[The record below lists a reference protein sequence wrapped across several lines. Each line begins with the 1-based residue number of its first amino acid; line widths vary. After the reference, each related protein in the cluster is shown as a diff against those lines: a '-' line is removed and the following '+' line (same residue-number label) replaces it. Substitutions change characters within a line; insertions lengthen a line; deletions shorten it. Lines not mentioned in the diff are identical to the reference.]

1 MNDDYAQAAEPA
13 AAFVLGDNPGLS
25 VDVDD
30 DDNAAGHA
38 ILHSDS
44 GTMVT
49 FTVFNVGDAAGTC
62 TVDFEVDGTWI
73 KSWSSYEIAPNQ
85 SESTSV
91 KGLGRYAKG
100 SHEFV
105 AYVNPSAGHHDRLQ
119 NNVEVLD

>member
-1 MNDDYAQAAEPA
+1 MSDDYAQTAEPA

-30 DDNAAGHA
+30 EDNAAGHA

-49 FTVFNVGDAAGTC
+49 FTVFNVGNAAGAC
-62 TVDFEVDGTWI
+62 TVDIEVDGTVI
-73 KSWSSYEIAPNQ
+73 KSWTSYEIPADQ

-100 SHEFV
+100 PHEFV
-105 AYVNPSAGHHDRLQ
+105 AYVTPSAGHHDRLQ
-119 NNVEVLD
+119 NTVDVLD

>member
-1 MNDDYAQAAEPA
+1 MSDDYAQAAEPA
-13 AAFVLGDNPGLS
+13 AAFMLGDNPGLS

-30 DDNAAGHA
+30 EDNAAGHA
-38 ILHSDS
+38 ILHTDS

-49 FTVFNVGDAAGTC
+49 FTVFNVGEAAGAC
-62 TVDFEVDGTWI
+62 TVDIEVDGNWV
-73 KSWSSYEIAPNQ
+73 KSWTSYEIPAKQ

-105 AYVNPSAGHHDRLQ
+105 AYVTPSAGQYDRLQ
-119 NNVEVLD
+119 NNVIVED

>member
-1 MNDDYAQAAEPA
+1 MSDDYAQAAEPA
-13 AAFVLGDNPGLS
+13 AAFMLGDNPGLS

-30 DDNAAGHA
+30 EDNAAGHA
-38 ILHSDS
+38 ILHTDS

-49 FTVFNVGDAAGTC
+49 FTVFNMGEAAGAC
-62 TVDFEVDGTWI
+62 TVDIEVDGNWV
-73 KSWSSYEIAPNQ
+73 KSWTSYEIPAKQ

-105 AYVNPSAGHHDRLQ
+105 AYVTPSAGQYDRLQ
-119 NNVEVLD
+119 NNVIVED